1 MPVPSEQRA
10 KVSRRYRK
18 NSRKRGLTEVRVWV
32 PEGQEGVIRDQA
44 AKMRRDFEGAPTIK

>member
-1 MPVPSEQRA
+1 MPVPSELRA

-32 PEGQEGVIRDQA
+32 PEGQEPLIRDQA
-44 AKMRRDFEGAPTIK
+44 AKMRRDFEGAPNIK